1 MIKVKL
7 DKFTISIFTVIFYS
21 IINIV
26 SVDAQT
32 ITENIITQNDRSEG
46 DTSSEPRK
54 KELKLPEPPET
65 GTPKEHVNS
74 TPGGTH
80 LKLPEP
86 PQTGTPKGDKTPGGT
101 RPEEKC
107 PQVTIPLT
115 ALIANNEKDYTLSPY
130 PSFWFYIPY
139 QPPAIKSL
147 EFALKNA
154 INSTTIYRTAIQ
166 LKDSSGLIKISL
178 PQEKQYALTE
188 GINYRWELML
198 SCQENKTEDVDFR
211 VSGWVQ
217 KLAIN
222 SELDNQ
228 INQLSPLETYQFYLD
243 NEIWHDAINQIA
255 SYYFAH
261 DENSEIKETWL
272 NLLDKLEESELSQEI
287 LVESILFPSYL

>member
-7 DKFTISIFTVIFYS
+7 DEFTISIFTVIFYS

-46 DTSSEPRK
+46 DTSSVSK
-54 KELKLPEPPET
+54 KNELKLAKPPQT
-65 GTPKEHVNS
+65 GTPIGSSN
-74 TPGGTH
+74 TGGTR
-80 LKLPEP
+80 LTLPKA

-115 ALIANNEKDYTLSPY
+115 ALIANNEKDYTLSAY

-139 QPPAIKSL
+139 QSSAIKSL
-147 EFALKNA
+147 EFALKNT

-198 SCQENKTEDVDFR
+198 SCQENNTDDVDFR

-222 SELDNQ
+222 SELHNQ
-228 INQLSPLETYQFYLD
+228 VNQLSPLETYQFYLD

-272 NLLDKLEESELSQEI
+272 NLLDKLEQSELSQEI
-287 LVESILFPSYL
+287 LIESILFPSDL